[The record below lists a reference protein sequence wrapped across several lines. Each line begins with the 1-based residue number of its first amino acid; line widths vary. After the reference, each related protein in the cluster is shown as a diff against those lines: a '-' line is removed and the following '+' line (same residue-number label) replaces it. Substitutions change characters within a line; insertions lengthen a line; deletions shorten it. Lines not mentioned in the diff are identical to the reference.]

1 MKNRARRLPPWPA
14 HDPAIE
20 PVRLN
25 MPSAHCITK
34 PFPSAK
40 FGIHVKY
47 VQNATSGAQM
57 RDPTQK
63 L

>member
-1 MKNRARRLPPWPA
+1 MPPWPA